1 MTGFRWQITERE
13 REKKRTLLL
22 DQRVVP
28 VVGVVGI
35 SAASV
40 GMEFKLDELVSI
52 SSLMAGASYSMRH
65 RWRVELVSNGVKI
78 WLPEGSACRVGGFV
92 HA

>member
-1 MTGFRWQITERE
+1 MGR

-22 DQRVVP
+22 DQRVIP

-35 SAASV
+35 SAASI

-52 SSLMAGASYSMRH
+52 SSLMAGASYSSRQN
-65 RWRVELVSNGVKI
+65 VEGRISVK
-78 WLPEGSACRVGGFV
+78 C
-92 HA
+92 